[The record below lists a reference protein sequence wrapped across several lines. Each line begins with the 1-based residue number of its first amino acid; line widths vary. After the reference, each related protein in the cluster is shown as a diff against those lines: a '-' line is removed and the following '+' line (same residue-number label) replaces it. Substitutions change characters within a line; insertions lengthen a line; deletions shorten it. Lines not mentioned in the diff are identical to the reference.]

1 MEVVEGVSGG
11 REGEVTSGRR
21 QMWSRIMNAMLCI
34 SNTAAHTAGFLS
46 VVLFLR
52 YQMWDS

>member
-52 YQMWDS
+52 YQM